1 MNVDSGEKLSYDSN
15 VNDCKM
21 CKIKTAEQTPEAQ
34 ATDHRVL
41 SR

>member
-1 MNVDSGEKLSYDSN
+1 MSVAKKKEKQAEAP
-15 VNDCKM
+15 VEE
-21 CKIKTAEQTPEAQ
+21 TVAEAAEQTPEAQ

>member
-1 MNVDSGEKLSYDSN
+1 MNVDIGEKLSYDSN

-21 CKIKTAEQTPEAQ
+21 CKIKTAEQAPEAQ